1 MTRVDRWPAWLVGWP
16 GRAVVWAVATA
27 LSASLV
33 WLGLSPVRRT
43 AVPDRVDTGSA
54 ADLRAA
60 EGLGA
65 GPSLPPTPTPTTPPA
80 TTAPSP
86 RSTATKPAA
95 RTVDGWTVVSES
107 DGSTSYLRHFAV
119 DGGETTIRMT
129 PGRVFLV
136 SATPDPGY
144 RVDTLQP
151 GPDRVVV
158 RFYTASVLF
167 TIDAIWWEGRPYA
180 EVTRI

>member
-1 MTRVDRWPAWLVGWP
+1 MVGWP
-16 GRAVVWAVATA
+16 GRALVWALATA
-27 LSASLV
+27 LSAGLV

-43 AVPDRVDTGSA
+43 AVPERVDTGSA

-65 GPSLPPTPTPTTPPA
+65 GPTLPPTPTPPA
-80 TTAPSP
+80 SRAPAPSP
-86 RSTATKPAA
+86 AASPGGRPSPRPTATRPAA
-95 RTVDGWTVVSES
+95 TTVDGWTVVSEG

-167 TIDAIWWEGRPYA
+167 TVDAIWWEGRPYA
-180 EVTRI
+180 EVTRT